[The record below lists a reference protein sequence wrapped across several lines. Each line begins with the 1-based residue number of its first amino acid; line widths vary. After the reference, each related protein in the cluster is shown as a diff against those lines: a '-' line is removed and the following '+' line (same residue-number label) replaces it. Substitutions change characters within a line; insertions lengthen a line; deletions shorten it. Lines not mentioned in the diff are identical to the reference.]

1 MNIGIIGA
9 GHIGGTLAR
18 RFAALGH
25 QVTLA
30 NSRGPES
37 LAVQAAE
44 AGVTP
49 ASAEQAARG
58 RDLVVVSIPLKNI
71 PDLPKDLFAGEPED
85 LPVVDTS
92 NYYPRQRD
100 GQIEAIESGLTESR
114 WVELQIGHP
123 VVKAFNNIF
132 AKHLLELGQPAGTP
146 NRIALP
152 VAGDNAAAKAK
163 VMDVIDQMGFD
174 AVDAGT
180 IEESWKQQP
189 GSPVYAGDHA
199 AEDLAKAL
207 AQARPERGSEWRFPL
222 K

>member
-9 GHIGGTLAR
+9 GHIGGILAR
-18 RFAALGH
+18 RFAAVGH
-25 QVTLA
+25 HVTLA

-44 AGVTP
+44 AGATP
-49 ASAEQAARG
+49 ATVEEAARG
-58 RDLVVVSIPLKNI
+58 RDLVVISIPLKNI
-71 PDLPKDLFAGEPED
+71 PDLPKDLFAGEPDD
-85 LPVVDTS
+85 LAVVDTS

-100 GQIEAIESGLTESR
+100 GQIEAIETGVPESR
-114 WVELQIGHP
+114 WVEQEIGHP

-132 AKHLLELGQPAGTP
+132 AKHLLEMGQPAGSP

-152 VAGDNAAAKAK
+152 VAGDHPAAKAK
-163 VMDVIDQMGFD
+163 VMDLIDQIGFD
-174 AVDAGT
+174 AVDAGGLD
-180 IEESWKQQP
+180 ESWRQQP
-189 GSPVYAGDHA
+189 GSPVYAADLA

-207 AQARPERGSEWRFPL
+207 AQARPERGTEWRFPA

>member
-1 MNIGIIGA
+1 MEIGIIGA

-18 RFAALGH
+18 RFAAVGH
-25 QVTLA
+25 QVFLA

-37 LAVQAAE
+37 LTVQAAE
-44 AGVTP
+44 AGATP
-49 ASAEQAARG
+49 VSVEEAARG

-71 PDLPKDLFAGEPED
+71 PELPRDLFADSPAD
-85 LPVVDTS
+85 FPVVDTS

-100 GQIEAIESGLTESR
+100 GRLETIELGLPESR
-114 WVELQIGHP
+114 WVEQQLGHP

-152 VAGDNAAAKAK
+152 VAGDNEAAKSK
-163 VMDVIDQMGFD
+163 VMQLVDAIGFD
-174 AVDAGT
+174 AVDAGG
-180 IEESWKQQP
+180 IDDSWKQQP
-189 GSPVYAGDHA
+189 GAPVYASDLD
-199 AEDLAKAL
+199 AEGVAKAL
-207 AQARPERGSEWRFPL
+207 AQARPERGTEWRFPV